1 MNTKLPAKAA
11 IDDTTVQSPEKRLEA
26 AIRAA
31 IDAPG
36 AEVSIEMHPRGHEVA
51 VIKLPRGFDRTIS
64 KSQMQQNLRAARLS
78 VSTIS
83 ELEAAI
89 RNRIETI
96 PTHPMPAPSVMP
108 NSMGV
113 IGGGKANIVVTNSG
127 LEGALVTASG
137 DNYIINNV
145 RAGVKCEGLLAGAD
159 KEPMVDRNYDIIELP
174 VRVKDLYEKFKIAD
188 HPYKPKKEEPSMV
201 ERHASGG
208 KPAGAKGR

>member
-1 MNTKLPAKAA
+1 
-11 IDDTTVQSPEKRLEA
+11 
-26 AIRAA
+26 
-31 IDAPG
+31 
-36 AEVSIEMHPRGHEVA
+36 MHPRGHEVA
-51 VIKLPRGFDRTIS
+51 VIKLPRGFDRATAPAIGRSLGLSESDAQMVTAEPKWYTLTIS